1 MLFKSI
7 FGQSPGGG
15 DINNGGEEGMGLRPE
30 IKALAQI
37 SAEINAQKDLDTI
50 LKLVARESLTSL
62 QAHRSTIFIAD
73 EKNNGVLKTQFTFAS
88 DPLNEQ
94 VGLFEEKEVT
104 RKVLK
109 QKKPFWLK
117 EPKDFSE
124 FFKYE
129 ARERKIT
136 SLISIPLVLQGKA
149 TGAISVV
156 VINGGKKFDKGSFQ
170 LLSIFANQIS
180 IAMENAYLR
189 EEIHRGINF
198 RKDYERYLD
207 DILVQLHTLS
217 NGEQR
222 RIEEHI
228 GSLFQTEKTDDKQ
241 SAELP
246 AEEKVDK
253 IDGSVALTG
262 ELGIDRQQGEPV
274 DEILRVAIEDGSL
287 SMADDL
293 IGGGVF
299 IRTPNPLDLGDQF
312 PMKLYLSPGEV
323 PIEVTCKV
331 IWSNKYGH
339 ETKDLRRGMG
349 VKFIDLNPEVQ
360 RRIEES
366 LQAQKLKWN
375 EALAIEKSAKNGP
388 GKTSQ
393 FFS

>member
-7 FGQSPGGG
+7 FGQSSGGG
-15 DINNGGEEGMGLRPE
+15 DINNGGDEGMGLRPE

-37 SAEINAQKDLDTI
+37 SADINAQKELDLI
-50 LKLVARESLTSL
+50 LEMVARESLTSL
-62 QAHRSTIFIAD
+62 QAHRSTIFITD
-73 EKNNGVLKTQFTFAS
+73 EKTNGVLKTQFTFAS

-136 SLISIPLVLQGKA
+136 SLISIPLMLQGKA
-149 TGAISVV
+149 TGTISVV
-156 VINGGKKFDKGSFQ
+156 VINGGKKFDKGSLQ

-180 IAMENAYLR
+180 MAMENAYLR
-189 EEIHRGINF
+189 QEIHKGINF
-198 RKDYERYLD
+198 RKDYELD
-207 DILVQLHTLS
+207 DILVQLQRLS
-217 NGEQR
+217 EGEQR

-228 GSLFQTEKTDDKQ
+228 GSLFKTEKTDDKK
-241 SAELP
+241 SVEP
-246 AEEKVDK
+246 PVEEKVDK

-349 VKFIDLNPEVQ
+349 VKFVNLDPEVQ
-360 RRIEES
+360 KRIEES

-375 EALAIEKSAKNGP
+375 EAPAMEKSA
-388 GKTSQ
+388 
-393 FFS
+393 

>member
-7 FGQSPGGG
+7 FGQSSGGG
-15 DINNGGEEGMGLRPE
+15 DINNGGDEGMGLRPD

-37 SAEINAQKDLDTI
+37 SADINAQKELGLI
-50 LKLVARESLTSL
+50 LEMVARESLTSL
-62 QAHRSTIFIAD
+62 QAHRSTIFITD
-73 EKNNGVLKTQFTFAS
+73 EKTNGVLKTQFTFAS

-94 VGLFEEKEVT
+94 VGLFEEKDVT

-136 SLISIPLVLQGKA
+136 SLISIPLMLQGKA
-149 TGAISVV
+149 TGTISVV
-156 VINGGKKFDKGSFQ
+156 VINGGKKFDKGSLQ

-180 IAMENAYLR
+180 MAMENAYLR
-189 EEIHRGINF
+189 QEIHKGINF

-207 DILVQLHTLS
+207 DILVQLQRLS
-217 NGEQR
+217 EGEQR

-228 GSLFQTEKTDDKQ
+228 GSLFKTEKTDDKK
-241 SAELP
+241 SVEP
-246 AEEKVDK
+246 PVEEKVDK
-253 IDGSVALTG
+253 VDGSVDLTG
-262 ELGIDRQQGEPV
+262 ELGIECQQEEPV
-274 DEILRVAIEDGSL
+274 DEILRVAIDDGSL

-293 IGGGVF
+293 INGGVF
-299 IRTPNPLDLGDQF
+299 IRTPNPLDLGEQF
-312 PMKLYLSPGEV
+312 PMKLYLSRGEM

-331 IWSNKYGH
+331 IWSNQYGH

-349 VKFIDLNPEVQ
+349 VKFINLDPEVQ
-360 RRIEES
+360 KRIEES
-366 LQAQKLKWN
+366 LRAQRHKWN
-375 EALAIEKSAKNGP
+375 ESPAMEKSV
-388 GKTSQ
+388 
-393 FFS
+393 

>member
-7 FGQSPGGG
+7 FGQSSGGG
-15 DINNGGEEGMGLRPE
+15 DINNGGDAGMGLRPE

-37 SAEINAQKDLDTI
+37 SADINAQKELDLI
-50 LKLVARESLTSL
+50 LEMVARESLTSL
-62 QAHRSTIFIAD
+62 QAHRSTIFITD
-73 EKNNGVLKTQFTFAS
+73 EKTNGVLKTQFTFAS

-136 SLISIPLVLQGKA
+136 SLISIPLMLQGKA
-149 TGAISVV
+149 TGTISVV
-156 VINGGKKFDKGSFQ
+156 VVNGGKKFDKGSLQ

-180 IAMENAYLR
+180 MARENAYLR
-189 EEIHRGINF
+189 QEIHKGINF

-207 DILVQLHTLS
+207 DILVQLQRLS
-217 NGEQR
+217 EGEQR

-228 GSLFQTEKTDDKQ
+228 GILFKTEKADDKK
-241 SAELP
+241 SVEP
-246 AEEKVDK
+246 PVEEKVDK
-253 IDGSVALTG
+253 IDGSVDLTG

-293 IGGGVF
+293 ISGGVF
-299 IRTPNPLDLGDQF
+299 IRTPNPLDLGEQF
-312 PMKLYLSPGEV
+312 PMKLYLSRGEM
-323 PIEVTCKV
+323 PIEVNCKV
-331 IWSNKYGH
+331 IWSNQYGH

-349 VKFIDLNPEVQ
+349 VKFINLDPEVQ
-360 RRIEES
+360 KRIEES
-366 LQAQKLKWN
+366 LRAQRHKWN
-375 EALAIEKSAKNGP
+375 ESPAMEKYA
-388 GKTSQ
+388 
-393 FFS
+393 